1 MEIRLVQELPGR
13 ALEREAAHF
22 QDQRTIGEVERAPHV
37 LLDHQHGGAGIGER
51 AKEPEDLLADEWRK
65 TDRRLVDEEHA
76 RTQEQRPADLELLL
90 LASGKRRR
98 LVVQPLA

>member
-1 MEIRLVQELPGR
+1 MEIGLVQERSSR

-37 LLDHQHGGAGIGER
+37 LLDHQDSGAGIGER
-51 AKEPEDLLADEWRK
+51 AKEPEDLLADERRK
-65 TDRRLVDEEHA
+65 ADRRLVDQEDA

-90 LASGKRRR
+90 LASGKRRG
-98 LVVQPLA
+98 LVVQ